1 MSYRL
6 PESSSPATPERKQ
19 AHYNGE
25 HPSTTPAGQP
35 QPSPAP
41 SFTPMGEPSPSY
53 LTSSIGAMAGKIKA
67 PNFGRPN
74 IGGASKSRR
83 TANVPLASSLRG
95 STTSRQPSGLGKHS
109 YSVLDDLEDSDE
121 DVDTAAPA
129 SQPGTFGMHFDSD
142 DDEDEDEDQE
152 DDIMGAQ
159 EDEEFDQEEEEEEDA
174 DGEDDDVDAMVEDEG
189 NYDIED
195 DLVREMEA
203 TDYSGNFLGGGDTM
217 DLLMGTPAANQRM
230 QKEAGDIFRASSMRS
245 LFGRRRDTKYS
256 AVAKDLFSQLGH
268 ARISEPH
275 SLILQTEEVIARLYD
290 EGVGAEDDTD
300 KLDMTLAGAAD
311 YLVRDVWEPH
321 AKFLPKSNEEHGA
334 TIGPGPNSTAFEKA
348 SWIAAMVFQ
357 DQFGD
362 FQPVTLPQTL
372 FEWQQ
377 EYHNPSDGQVDS
389 ILAHRPSPASHGLFW
404 QAIYMSLIRGDIKA
418 AIKLL
423 RNAGWNH
430 VRKGTRGEP
439 AYTGQ
444 PLRNIEKVI
453 EDACHIMELCP
464 AVADSNW
471 DIQESNWTLFR
482 LKATAAKESL
492 VQFAEGKDQP
502 QPSSGRFAGSDFGD
516 SGDGHGAMAR
526 LARKAQSRLP
536 WDVYESLQSLYSILV
551 GDVDAITAGAQDWCE
566 ATIGL
571 FGWWDDGHH
580 NRRLGL
586 SRSQSI
592 MGEPSMKDDALDR
605 LAHCFH
611 AAMESDF
618 HFNGLDAVEVCIS
631 SVFEGNI
638 DGVVGF
644 LSAWSLPV
652 ASSVAEVAS
661 LGRWL
666 PPPEPQ
672 NLISMDNFDAD
683 DLEVLGMN
691 QGMASGNQDGVKDS
705 TLVSYAR
712 GLNDIKQLTGSV
724 KKRGGVVTRVT
735 RVGWEMAVQIVGR
748 MDSPERSEDLVN
760 DLLHDILEK
769 IEPDSHDTVYKI
781 WALLNDLG
789 MINFAEDTAEKYG
802 DVLKKDTFRFGEML
816 WYYALAHRPGKIRD
830 VLNGLMSI
838 SLAES
843 TIYPPDSELDARLK
857 SLLQERITTLEQ
869 FAKQDLEAAELLG
882 KMLSGYATLR
892 KFYEL
897 RDGNGKSTSVSLA
910 RRQQAATALTFVV
923 ASADD
928 NIRGGLYDD
937 TRDAVVSEDFILA
950 LLGEASVFVNQN
962 PTVITLEQI
971 DTLLKAVEDIET
983 VGSRVYEAADAFFQI
998 VLSSGQGKGSTPGDL
1013 MKMSNSSLGG
1023 SFVMTGSSMMASQL
1037 HKSIRNSGVL
1047 KGPIKRS
1054 WDWRTEVL
1062 AASSSADILKTIRLG
1077 LTKDLA
1083 NLWLEQAD
1091 SIIL

>member
-6 PESSSPATPERKQ
+6 PEVSSPATPERKQ
-19 AHYNGE
+19 SHYNGE
-25 HPSTTPAGQP
+25 HPSTTPAGQA

-83 TANVPLASSLRG
+83 TPNVPLGSSLRG

-121 DVDTAAPA
+121 GADNAAPA
-129 SQPGTFGMHFDSD
+129 SQPGTYGMHFDSD
-142 DDEDEDEDQE
+142 DDDDEDDDD

-159 EDEEFDQEEEEEEDA
+159 EDEEFDDDEEDA
-174 DGEDDDVDAMVEDEG
+174 EGEDDIDAMVEDEG
-189 NYDIED
+189 DYDIED

-217 DLLMGTPAANQRM
+217 DLLMGTPAANKRM

-245 LFGRRRDTKYS
+245 LFGRRRDSKYS
-256 AVAKDLFSQLGH
+256 AVAKDLFTQLGH
-268 ARISEPH
+268 ARVSEPH

-348 SWIAAMVFQ
+348 AFIAAMVFQ
-357 DQFGD
+357 DQFGN

-404 QAIYMSLIRGDIKA
+404 QAIYMSLIRGDVTA

-423 RNAGWNH
+423 RNAGWNQ
-430 VRKGTRGEP
+430 VRKGSRGEP

-502 QPSSGRFAGSDFGD
+502 PPAARRFAGSDFGE
-516 SGDGHGAMAR
+516 SEDGHGAMAR

-551 GDVDAITAGAQDWCE
+551 GDVEAITAGAQDWCE

-592 MGEPSMKDDALDR
+592 MGEPSMKDDALVR
-605 LAHCFH
+605 LAQCFH

-618 HFNGLDAVEVCIS
+618 HFNGLDSVEVCIS

-644 LSAWSLPV
+644 LSSWSLPI

-691 QGMASGNQDGVKDS
+691 QGISGNQDGVKDS

-724 KKRGGVVTRVT
+724 KKRGGVVARVT
-735 RVGWEMAVQIVGR
+735 RDGWEMAVQI
-748 MDSPERSEDLVN
+748 DLVN

-769 IEPDSHDTVYKI
+769 IQPDSHETVDKI

-802 DVLKKDTFRFGEML
+802 DVLKKETFRFGEML

-838 SLAES
+838 SPCRVHDL
-843 TIYPPDSELDARLK
+843 PPDSELDARLK
-857 SLLQERITTLEQ
+857 SLLQERTTTLEQ

-910 RRQQAATALTFVV
+910 RRQQAATALVFVV

-950 LLGEASVFVNQN
+950 LLGEASIFVNQN

-1013 MKMSNSSLGG
+1013 MKMSHASLGG

-1062 AASSSADILKTIRLG
+1062 ASSSSADILKVIRLG

>member
-1 MSYRL
+1 
-6 PESSSPATPERKQ
+6 
-19 AHYNGE
+19 
-25 HPSTTPAGQP
+25 
-35 QPSPAP
+35 
-41 SFTPMGEPSPSY
+41 
-53 LTSSIGAMAGKIKA
+53 
-67 PNFGRPN
+67 
-74 IGGASKSRR
+74 
-83 TANVPLASSLRG
+83 
-95 STTSRQPSGLGKHS
+95 
-109 YSVLDDLEDSDE
+109 
-121 DVDTAAPA
+121 
-129 SQPGTFGMHFDSD
+129 
-142 DDEDEDEDQE
+142 
-152 DDIMGAQ
+152 
-159 EDEEFDQEEEEEEDA
+159 
-174 DGEDDDVDAMVEDEG
+174 
-189 NYDIED
+189 
-195 DLVREMEA
+195 
-203 TDYSGNFLGGGDTM
+203 M

-245 LFGRRRDTKYS
+245 LFGRRRDSKYS
-256 AVAKDLFSQLGH
+256 AVAKDLFTQLGH

-275 SLILQTEEVIARLYD
+275 NLILQTEEVIARLYD

-311 YLVRDVWEPH
+311 YLVRDIWEPY
-321 AKFLPKSNEEHGA
+321 AKSLPKSNEEHGA

-348 SWIAAMVFQ
+348 AFIAAMVFRIHHAPPEE
-357 DQFGD
+357 DPFGNYK
-362 FQPVTLPQTL
+362 PMSLPQTL
-372 FEWQQ
+372 FEWQHD
-377 EYHNPSDGQVDS
+377 YHNPSDGEVDS

-404 QAIYMSLIRGDIKA
+404 QAIYMSLIRGDVKA
-418 AIKLL
+418 ATKLL
-423 RNAGWNH
+423 RNAGWNQ
-430 VRKGTRGEP
+430 VRKGSRGEP

-453 EDACHIMELCP
+453 EDACYIMELCP
-464 AVADSNW
+464 GAADSNW

-482 LKATAAKESL
+482 LKAAAAKESL

-502 QPSSGRFAGSDFGD
+502 QPPSSRFGGSDFGD
-516 SGDGHGAMAR
+516 SVDGHGAMAR

-551 GDVDAITAGAQDWCE
+551 GDIEAITAGAQDWCE

-592 MGEPSMKDDALDR
+592 MGEPSPKDDALDR
-605 LAHCFH
+605 LAQCFH

-618 HFNGLDAVEVCIS
+618 HFNGLDSVEVCIS

-644 LSAWSLPV
+644 LSSWSLPV
-652 ASSVAEVAS
+652 ASAVSEVAS

-691 QGMASGNQDGVKDS
+691 QSMGANQDGVKDS

-712 GLNDIKQLTGSV
+712 GLNDIKQLTGSI

-735 RVGWEMAVQIVGR
+735 RDGWEMAVQVVGR

-769 IEPDSHDTVYKI
+769 IEPDSHDTVDKI

-843 TIYPPDSELDARLK
+843 TTYPPNSELDARLK
-857 SLLQERITTLEQ
+857 SLLQERTSTLEQ

-950 LLGEASVFVNQN
+950 LLGEASIFVNQS

-971 DTLLKAVEDIET
+971 DTLLKAVEDVET

-1013 MKMSNSSLGG
+1013 MKMSTSSLGG

>member
-19 AHYNGE
+19 AYYNGE
-25 HPSTTPAGQP
+25 QPA
-35 QPSPAP
+35 PSPAP

-83 TANVPLASSLRG
+83 TANPPLGSSLRG
-95 STTSRQPSGLGKHS
+95 STTTRQPSGLGKHS

-129 SQPGTFGMHFDSD
+129 SRPGTYGMHFDSD
-142 DDEDEDEDQE
+142 DDEDEEDDQE

-159 EDEEFDQEEEEEEDA
+159 EDEEFDDHDDEEDA
-174 DGEDDDVDAMVEDEG
+174 DGESDDMDPMVEDEG
-189 NYDIED
+189 DYDIED

-203 TDYSGNFLGGGDTM
+203 TDYSGNLLGGDNTM

-245 LFGRRRDTKYS
+245 LFGRRRDSKYS
-256 AVAKDLFSQLGH
+256 AVAKDLFTQLGH

-275 SLILQTEEVIARLYD
+275 NLILQTEEVIARLYD

-311 YLVRDVWEPH
+311 YLVRDIWEPY
-321 AKFLPKSNEEHGA
+321 AKSLPKSNEEHGA

-348 SWIAAMVFQ
+348 AFIAAMVFRIHHAPPEE
-357 DQFGD
+357 DPFGNYK
-362 FQPVTLPQTL
+362 PMSLPQTL
-372 FEWQQ
+372 FEWQHD
-377 EYHNPSDGQVDS
+377 YHNPSDGEVDS

-404 QAIYMSLIRGDIKA
+404 QAIYMSLIRGDVKA
-418 AIKLL
+418 ATKLL
-423 RNAGWNH
+423 RNAGWNQ
-430 VRKGTRGEP
+430 VRKGSRGEP

-453 EDACHIMELCP
+453 EDACYIMELCP
-464 AVADSNW
+464 GAADSNW

-482 LKATAAKESL
+482 LKAAAAKESL

-502 QPSSGRFAGSDFGD
+502 QPPSSRFGGSDFGD
-516 SGDGHGAMAR
+516 SVDGHGAMAR

-551 GDVDAITAGAQDWCE
+551 GDIEAITAGAQDWCE

-592 MGEPSMKDDALDR
+592 MGEPSPKDDALDR
-605 LAHCFH
+605 LAQCFH

-618 HFNGLDAVEVCIS
+618 HFNGLDSVEVCIS

-644 LSAWSLPV
+644 LSSWSLPV
-652 ASSVAEVAS
+652 ASAVSEVAS

-691 QGMASGNQDGVKDS
+691 QSMGANQDGVKDS

-712 GLNDIKQLTGSV
+712 GLNDIKQLTGSI

-735 RVGWEMAVQIVGR
+735 RDGWEMAVQVVGR

-769 IEPDSHDTVYKI
+769 IEPDSHDTVDKI

-843 TIYPPDSELDARLK
+843 TTYPPNSELDARLK
-857 SLLQERITTLEQ
+857 SLLQERTSTLEQ

-950 LLGEASVFVNQN
+950 LLGEASIFVNQS

-971 DTLLKAVEDIET
+971 DTLLKAVEDVET

-1013 MKMSNSSLGG
+1013 MKMSTSSLGG